1 MLKSSG
7 IPRLVDEFEDIF
19 SGPEQDADI
28 QEDITAWRSIFRD
41 SKANNISPI
50 LRKYGWKTES
60 KHLPKSQGEGQ
71 YLKWTS
77 ITTFANW
84 PRI

>member
-7 IPRLVDEFEDIF
+7 IPKLVDEFEDIF

-60 KHLPKSQGEGQ
+60 KHLPKV
-71 YLKWTS
+71 KVKDNT
-77 ITTFANW
+77 
-84 PRI
+84 